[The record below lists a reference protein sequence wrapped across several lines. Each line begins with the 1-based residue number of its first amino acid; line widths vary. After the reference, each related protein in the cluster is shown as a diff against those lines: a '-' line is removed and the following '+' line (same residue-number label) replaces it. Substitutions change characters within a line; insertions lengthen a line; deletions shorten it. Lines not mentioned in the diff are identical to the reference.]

1 MNCSSPD
8 LSTIRNQKS
17 TIGNSSQTYHIW
29 TIGCQMNEA
38 DSRHL
43 ASQLEALGFV
53 ETKRAEDADI
63 AVLNTCVV
71 RQQPEDKAVRK
82 LTSLGGIKGSHRP
95 GMIIALMGCMVGKR
109 EAEGLAERFGFVDV
123 FMAPSQTDAL
133 IDFVVQHDAYCH
145 LNKAQVEL
153 ADYRLPAVNQDKAIT
168 AFVPVT
174 LGCSHVCS
182 YCVIPH
188 RRGPDRSRMPA
199 EVLGEVRALAEQGI
213 KEVNLLGQIVDR
225 YGFDLDEGINLAW
238 LLKEVAKVKGIL
250 RVRFLTSHPAYVDE
264 ELIRAVAETDK
275 VCPYIEI
282 PFQSGSNRILE
293 SMRRGYTQAEYRE
306 IISNIR
312 KWMPDASI
320 NTDVIV
326 GYPGETEEDF
336 EETMKLAE
344 ELRLDMFHV
353 AKYSP
358 RPRTLSAKMIDDVSA
373 DEKESR
379 RIRLDELAT
388 KINAEKSAEL
398 LGQTVEVL
406 VEEFQEKKNRWRGR
420 TPHNKLVFFESDKNC
435 LGQLVNVKIEWTG
448 PFSLI
453 GTANERECARII

>member
-1 MNCSSPD
+1 MSFAA
-8 LSTIRNQKS
+8 RNS
-17 TIGNSSQTYHIW
+17 DPESRIPPRTYHIW

-53 ETKRAEDADI
+53 ETSQSNDADI

-82 LTSLGGIKGSHRP
+82 LTDLGGVKNSRRP
-95 GMIIALMGCMVGKR
+95 EMIIALMGCMVGKR
-109 EAEGLAERFGFVDV
+109 EAEGLAERFPFVDV

-133 IDFVVQHDAYCH
+133 IEHILQRDAYSH
-145 LNKAQVEL
+145 LSRAQLEL
-153 ADYRLPAVNQDKAIT
+153 TDYRLPVVNQEKAVT
-168 AFVPVT
+168 AFVPIT

-182 YCVIPH
+182 YCVIPY
-188 RRGPDRSRMPA
+188 RRGPDRSRKP
-199 EVLGEVRALAEQGI
+199 EEILDEVRALAAQGI

-225 YGFDLDEGINLAW
+225 YGFDLEEGINLGW
-238 LLKEVAKVKGIL
+238 LIREVAKIEGIL
-250 RVRFLTSHPAYVDE
+250 RIRFLTSHPAYMDD

-275 VCPYIEI
+275 ACPYFEL
-282 PFQSGSNRILE
+282 PFQAGSDRILE
-293 SMRRGYTQAEYRE
+293 SMRRGYTQDEYRQ
-306 IISNIR
+306 IIANIR
-312 KWMPDASI
+312 RFIPDASI

-336 EETMKLAE
+336 METMKLAE
-344 ELRLDMFHV
+344 ELRIDLYHI

-358 RPRTLSAKMIDDVSA
+358 RPRTLSSKMDDDVSD

-379 RIRLDELAT
+379 RTRLDELTA

-406 VEEFQEKKNRWRGR
+406 VEEFQEKKGRWRGR
-420 TPHNKLVFFESDKNC
+420 TPHNKIVFFESETVC
-435 LGQLVNVKIEWTG
+435 PGQVVHVKINWTG

-453 GTANERECARII
+453 GSIA

>member
-1 MNCSSPD
+1 MTRTPNPESRVSK
-8 LSTIRNQKS
+8 R
-17 TIGNSSQTYHIW
+17 TYHIW

-53 ETKRAEDADI
+53 ETQKAADADI

-82 LTSLGGIKGSHRP
+82 LTALGGVKKNRP

-109 EAEGLAERFGFVDV
+109 EAEDLADRFGFVDV

-133 IDFVVQHDAYCH
+133 IDFVLQHDAYSH
-145 LNKAQVEL
+145 LNRAQAEL
-153 ADYRLPAVNQDKAIT
+153 ADYRLPAVNREKAVT

-182 YCVIPH
+182 YCIIPY
-188 RRGPDRSRMPA
+188 RRGPDRSRKPD
-199 EVLGEVRALAEQGI
+199 EILSEVRSLAEQGV

-225 YGFDLDEGINLAW
+225 YGFDLDEEINLAW
-238 LLKEVAKVKGIL
+238 LLKKVAEVEGLL
-250 RVRFLTSHPAYVDE
+250 RVRFLTSHPAYMDD
-264 ELIRAVAETDK
+264 ELIRTVAETKK
-275 VCPYIEI
+275 VCPYFEL
-282 PFQSGSNRILE
+282 PFQAGSDRILK
-293 SMRRGYTQAEYRE
+293 SMRRGYTQQEYRD
-306 IISNIR
+306 IIANIR
-312 KWMPDASI
+312 KWVPDASI

-336 EETMKLAE
+336 QETMRLAKD
-344 ELRLDMFHV
+344 LRMDMHHI

-358 RPRTLSAKMIDDVSA
+358 RPRTLSAKMKDDVSA
-373 DEKESR
+373 EEKEER
-379 RIRLDELAT
+379 RIRLDDLVTE
-388 KINAEKSAEL
+388 INAEKSAEL
-398 LGQTVEVL
+398 LGETVEVL

-420 TPHNKLVFFESDKNC
+420 TPHNKLVFFEDDADR
-435 LGQLVNVKIEWTG
+435 LGQLVNVRIDWTG

-453 GTANERECARII
+453 GTPVD

>member
-1 MNCSSPD
+1 MN
-8 LSTIRNQKS
+8 
-17 TIGNSSQTYHIW
+17 GTYHIW

-43 ASQLEALGFV
+43 ASQLEALGFA

-109 EAEGLAERFGFVDV
+109 EAEDLAERFGFVDV

-133 IDFVVQHDAYCH
+133 IDLILQHDAYSH

-153 ADYRLPAVNQDKAIT
+153 ADYRLPAVNQDKAVT

-182 YCVIPH
+182 YCIIPY
-188 RRGPDRSRMPA
+188 RRGPDRSRKPD
-199 EVLGEVRALAEQGI
+199 EVLSEVRALAAQGI

-225 YGFDLDEGINLAW
+225 YGFDLEEGINLAW
-238 LLKEVAKVKGIL
+238 LLKEVAEIEGIL
-250 RVRFLTSHPAYVDE
+250 RVRFLTSHPAYMDE
-264 ELIRAVAETDK
+264 ELIRAVAETEK
-275 VCPYIEI
+275 VCPYFEI
-282 PFQSGSNRILE
+282 PFQAGSDRILE

-306 IISNIR
+306 IISSIR
-312 KWMPDASI
+312 KILPDASV

-336 EETMKLAE
+336 LETMKLAE
-344 ELRLDMFHV
+344 ELRIDMFHI

-358 RPRTLSAKMIDDVSA
+358 RPRTLSAKMKDDVPP
-373 DEKESR
+373 DDKESR
-379 RIRLDELAT
+379 RVRLDELVT

-398 LGQTVEVL
+398 MGQTVEVL

-420 TPHNKLVFFESDKNC
+420 TPHNKLVFFESEADC
-435 LGQLVNVKIEWTG
+435 LGQLVQVKIEWAG

-453 GTANERECARII
+453 GSLACQQP

>member
-1 MNCSSPD
+1 MILNVE
-8 LSTIRNQKS
+8 
-17 TIGNSSQTYHIW
+17 SQIPSRTYHIW

-53 ETKRAEDADI
+53 ETPRAIDADI

-82 LTSLGGIKGSHRP
+82 LTALGGVKNKRP

-109 EAEGLAERFGFVDV
+109 EAEELAERFPFVDV
-123 FMAPSQTDAL
+123 FTAPSQTDAL
-133 IDFVVQHDAYCH
+133 VETILQQDAYKH
-145 LNKAQVEL
+145 LSKAQVEL
-153 ADYRLPAVNQDKAIT
+153 TDYRLPAINREKAVT

-188 RRGPDRSRMPA
+188 RRGPDRSRKPD
-199 EVLGEVRALAEQGI
+199 EVLGEVRALAAQGI

-238 LLKEVAKVKGIL
+238 LLKEVANVEGIL
-250 RVRFLTSHPAYVDE
+250 RIRFLTSHPAYMDD
-264 ELIRAVAETDK
+264 ELIRTVAETEK

-282 PFQSGSNRILE
+282 PFQAGSDRILE
-293 SMRRGYTQAEYRE
+293 SMRRGYTQAEYRD
-306 IISNIR
+306 IIANIR
-312 KWMPDASI
+312 NYMPDASI

-326 GYPGETEEDF
+326 GYPTETEEDF
-336 EETMKLAE
+336 LETMKLAE
-344 ELRLDMFHV
+344 ELRLDMHHI

-358 RPRTLSAKMIDDVSA
+358 RPRTLSAKMKDDVPP
-373 DEKESR
+373 EVKEER
-379 RIRLDELAT
+379 RIRLDELVT
-388 KINAEKSAEL
+388 KINAEKSVEL

-406 VEEFQEKKNRWRGR
+406 VEEYQEKKNRWRGR
-420 TPHNKLVFFESDKNC
+420 TPHNKLVFFESADDC
-435 LGQLVNVKIEWTG
+435 LGKLVNVKISWTG

-453 GTANERECARII
+453 GSLVS